1 MSARR
6 SLIALL
12 VFFCVLIFVAVVFVL
27 VFVGRAPE
35 VKEGSYLVLSLGGDI
50 PEESS
55 GYFDMPFLEKEQVTV
70 KTLLECLEKAK
81 VDRRID
87 GIVVKIMP
95 FSFGWSKANEIREK
109 LAWFKANS
117 KKPVVAYMVLG
128 GDKEYALATV
138 CDRVLM
144 PEEGELFLDGLV
156 SEVMFLRGMLDKM
169 GVVPDLEHIG
179 AYKSASDMLTQR
191 TFTEAHREVTNSILD
206 DGFERLLGVI
216 AEAKGLSPAE
226 VRKIVDSG
234 PYTAAEAYKAGLVDS
249 LLYEDEL
256 PGALGVENENRF
268 KTVSLEDY
276 ARVKSSTLKL
286 GRGPKIALVYA
297 VGTITE
303 GKSSFSPIWGRT
315 LGSDTMVEALKDAAR
330 DGDIKAIV
338 LRIDSPGGS
347 GLASDFIWREVN
359 RAKARKPFIA
369 SMSDVAGSGGYYIA
383 MAADTIVAEPG
394 TITGSIGVVSGKFAT
409 AGLYSKLG
417 VNREIVTR
425 GERAAM
431 FSDVRAFTPAERRKL
446 LERLWEF
453 YTSFVRK
460 AAQGRGMTEEEVD
473 KVGRGRVWTGAQ
485 AAEIGLVDV
494 LGGLDESVE
503 LAKARAGIPKE
514 SEVTL
519 VVFPKRKISMLQ
531 KLVRAFSAESHET
544 FETSLG
550 VFAPGGKEALEMIR
564 AGSLFYPGESLY
576 MMPYRIETR

>member
-12 VFFCVLIFVAVVFVL
+12 IFFCVLILIAVAFVM

-35 VKEGSYLVLSLGGDI
+35 VKEGSYLVVSLGGDI
-50 PEESS
+50 PEEAS
-55 GYFDMPFLEKEQVTV
+55 GYFDVPFLEKEQVTM
-70 KTLLECLEKAK
+70 KTLLECVEKAR
-81 VDRRID
+81 VDRRIE

-95 FSFGWSKANEIREK
+95 VPFGWSKTQEIRDK
-109 LAWFKANS
+109 LAWFKQNS
-117 KKPVVAYMVLG
+117 KKPVVAYMIMG

-138 CDRVLM
+138 CDKVIM
-144 PEEGELFLDGLV
+144 PEAGELFLDGLM
-156 SEVMFLRGMLDKM
+156 SEVVFLRGTMDKM

-179 AYKSASDMLTQR
+179 AYKSASDMFTQR

-206 DGFERLLGVI
+206 DGFGRLLKVI
-216 AEAKGLSPAE
+216 GEAKGLSRE
-226 VRKIVDSG
+226 QVKKIVDSG
-234 PYTAAEAYKAGLVDS
+234 PYTAAEAYEAGLVDS
-249 LLYEDEL
+249 LVYEDEL
-256 PGALGVENENRF
+256 PGILGVGSESRF

-276 ARVKSSTLKL
+276 AKVKPSTFKL

-303 GKSSFSPIWGRT
+303 GKSSFSPMWGRT
-315 LGSDTMVEALKDAAR
+315 MGSDTMVEALKDASKDR
-330 DGDIKAIV
+330 DVKAVV

-347 GLASDFIWREVN
+347 GLASDFIWREVS

-409 AGLYSKLG
+409 QGLYTKLG
-417 VNREIVTR
+417 MNREILTR
-425 GERAAM
+425 GQRAAM
-431 FSDVRAFTPAERRKL
+431 FSDVRAFTPDERRKL

-453 YTSFVRK
+453 YTDFVRK
-460 AAQGRGMTEEEVD
+460 AAQGRGMTEEAVD

-485 AAEIGLVDV
+485 AVEIGLVDV
-494 LGGLDESVE
+494 LGGLDKSVE

-519 VVFPKRKISMLQ
+519 VVYPKRKISMLQ
-531 KLVRAFSAESHET
+531 KLVRAFSAESYRT
-544 FETSLG
+544 FEEGLG
-550 VFAPGGKEALEMIR
+550 VMSPGGKSALEMLR
-564 AGSLFYPGESLY
+564 VGSLFHSGESLY
-576 MMPYRIETR
+576 LMPYRIEME